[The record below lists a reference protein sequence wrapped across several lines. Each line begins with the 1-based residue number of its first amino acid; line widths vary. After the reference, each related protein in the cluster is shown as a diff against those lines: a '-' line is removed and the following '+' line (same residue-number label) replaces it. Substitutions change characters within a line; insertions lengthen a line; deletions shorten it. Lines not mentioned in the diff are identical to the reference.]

1 MRSNSQTQT
10 EHTDNRMKIRLGFNS
25 VNTIHRQLLVTADDR
40 ASIGYDWG
48 FDGLLNEVQIDEM
61 SWVINADNYTI
72 QGVDAFT
79 ESTILPLNIKTS
91 ETGLNNITIDSLE
104 NIPDDLDIFV
114 HDMTLDI
121 YHNLRTNGDYEI
133 YLDAGEYADRFEL
146 TFTDNYALSID
157 EITAQENLQVYFAN
171 TKGSIIIHNPKMVPL
186 DAAEMF
192 TIIGQSVI
200 RIDTLEDTNY
210 QEIKVHGL
218 STGSY
223 IINLEKTDGSLIT
236 KKVIVN

>member
-1 MRSNSQTQT
+1 MGYQGGYGTYNYSGGAPAASMGSNHPDGGAGGTPTKTPGRYIPVGQGFFVKGETNGNVLFNNGQRQFQKEGTAASVFMRSNSQTQT

-104 NIPDDLDIFV
+104 N
-114 HDMTLDI
+114 
-121 YHNLRTNGDYEI
+121 
-133 YLDAGEYADRFEL
+133 
-146 TFTDNYALSID
+146 
-157 EITAQENLQVYFAN
+157 
-171 TKGSIIIHNPKMVPL
+171 
-186 DAAEMF
+186 
-192 TIIGQSVI
+192 
-200 RIDTLEDTNY
+200 
-210 QEIKVHGL
+210 
-218 STGSY
+218 
-223 IINLEKTDGSLIT
+223 
-236 KKVIVN
+236 